1 MEHSAIIVF
10 IGLLV
15 FVAHFFVSLFERTR
29 LPDILFL
36 TLIGVVIGP
45 LLGIVQPDDFGK
57 LGGIFTTV
65 ALVIILFE
73 GGLEIG
79 IDSLKSAWRG
89 TILITT
95 LSYAI
100 AFVFVAVVLFLTS
113 SLSIPMI
120 LFVAAALAGPAP
132 SVVIPLVRQLRVS
145 DTMKTTMML
154 ESPLGEA
161 ICIVAAL
168 AILES
173 FKIDEVAP
181 GRLIGSLLSSF
192 VMAFLIGA
200 FGGYFWSILLDR
212 MRQLRNAILTTPS
225 FVFIVY
231 GFSEFFG
238 FSGPVAALV
247 FGIILG
253 NVETIKIAP
262 LIKKLKLKPMVHTE
276 TERLFF
282 GEIVFLMKAFFF
294 VYLGLSI
301 RLSNPWLVGVS
312 AGVVLTLLVSRFVS
326 VRMTAS
332 HFPSVE
338 DAMLASVL
346 IPRGIAAAVLAFLPL
361 QLGIPGGDVARD
373 VINSVVIL
381 SILVTGVL
389 TFSLEKTS
397 LPGAFSTLFARVQ
410 KGSRTRT
417 S

>member
-1 MEHSAIIVF
+1 M
-10 IGLLV
+10 LV
-15 FVAHFFVSLFERTR
+15 FLAHFFVSLFERTR

-36 TLIGVVIGP
+36 TLIGVIIGP
-45 LLGIVQPDDFGK
+45 LLGIVQPEDFGK
-57 LGGIFTTV
+57 LGGIFTTI

-89 TILITT
+89 TILITI
-95 LSYAI
+95 LSYAL
-100 AFVFVAVVLFLTS
+100 AFVFVAAILVLTS
-113 SLSIPMI
+113 SLSLPLV
-120 LFVAAALAGPAP
+120 LFVAATLAGPAP
-132 SVVIPLVRQLRVS
+132 SVVIPLIRQLRVS

-161 ICIVAAL
+161 ICIVTAL

-173 FKIDEVAP
+173 FKINEVAP

-192 VMAFLIGA
+192 VMALLIGA

-238 FSGPVAALV
+238 FSGPVATLV

-301 RLSNPWLVGVS
+301 RLSNPWLIGVS
-312 AGVVLTLLVSRFVS
+312 SGVVLTLLVSRFVAI
-326 VRMTAS
+326 RMTAT
-332 HFPSVE
+332 HFFTVD

-346 IPRGIAAAVLAFLPL
+346 IPRGIAAAVLAFLPF

-373 VINSVVIL
+373 VINSAVIL

-397 LPGAFSTLFARVQ
+397 LPGVFSRLFARVE
-410 KGSRTRT
+410 KGSKTRST
-417 S
+417 